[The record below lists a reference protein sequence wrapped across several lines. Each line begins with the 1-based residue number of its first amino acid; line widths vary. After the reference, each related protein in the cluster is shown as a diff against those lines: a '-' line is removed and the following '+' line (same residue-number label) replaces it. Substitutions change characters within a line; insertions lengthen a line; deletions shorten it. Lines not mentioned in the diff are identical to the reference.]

1 MLSPVLITPCWGD
14 RKTWGR
20 MMVIFGVHVA
30 YSADGADWFVSS
42 KNCLGVYGHTV
53 HAVREVPAGGRL

>member
-1 MLSPVLITPCWGD
+1 
-14 RKTWGR
+14 
-20 MMVIFGVHVA
+20 MVIFGVHVA
-30 YSADGADWFVSS
+30 YSADGVDWFVSS